1 MAASEFYMP
10 GYLIA
15 PKWQADAP
23 KWGELFSV
31 DAAEILGVIS
41 KELTRL
47 IGYSRVAQTTL
58 LHAKTKSLPWKWRCA
73 VEPMTLIL
81 RFSLAAYLVGLAIP
95 LMLGFLAH
103 SLVKYKRA

>member
-1 MAASEFYMP
+1 MRYQPERVNEVVLAASEFYMP

-15 PKWQADAP
+15 PKWQTDAP

-41 KELTRL
+41 KELTRP

-58 LHAKTKSLPWKWRCA
+58 LHAKTK
-73 VEPMTLIL
+73 
-81 RFSLAAYLVGLAIP
+81 
-95 LMLGFLAH
+95 
-103 SLVKYKRA
+103 